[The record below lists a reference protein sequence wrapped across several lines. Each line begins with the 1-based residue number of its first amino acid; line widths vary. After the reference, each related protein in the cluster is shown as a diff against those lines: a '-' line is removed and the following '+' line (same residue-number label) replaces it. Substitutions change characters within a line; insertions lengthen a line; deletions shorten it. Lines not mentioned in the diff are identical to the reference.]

1 MQTCF
6 RTSNVHQIEV
16 VTALMAISRW

>member
-6 RTSNVHQIEV
+6 RTTNVHQIEV
-16 VTALMAISRW
+16 VSALMAISRC